1 LSEVLNEKV
10 ASSDENGF
18 SRRRV
23 VAGVAWSLPV
33 IATAIAAPAAA
44 ASGVNAVAAFDGVG
58 SAVAFPEQTASGQN
72 RTGSGPTGFHIKN
85 NGSAITGS
93 ITGLIRIEPVPAAT
107 GDPGV
112 GVRTLTNA
120 TMVSPSLS
128 AANVFTATFS
138 IPGLAS
144 NGTASVLAGFYY
156 KGKKNQTRSFLMSL
170 TITYPDN
177 KVETISTNIALT

>member
-1 LSEVLNEKV
+1 MSEVLNEKTTSGKEHGV
-10 ASSDENGF
+10 

-44 ASGVNAVAAFDGVG
+44 ASGISATAAFDGAG
-58 SAVAFPEQTASGQN
+58 SSVAFPELTAAGQN
-72 RTGSGPTGFHIKN
+72 RTGSGPTGFHITN
-85 NGSAITGS
+85 SGSAITGS
-93 ITGLIRIEPVPAAT
+93 ITVLIRIEPIPAAT

-112 GVRTLTNA
+112 GVQSLTNA
-120 TMVSPSLS
+120 TLISPSLS
-128 AANVFTATFS
+128 AANVFTAS
-138 IPGLAS
+138 CNIPGIGS
-144 NGTASVLAGFYY
+144 NATATVLTSFYY
-156 KGKKNQTRSFLMSL
+156 KGRKSQTRNFLMSL

>member
-1 LSEVLNEKV
+1 MSEVLNESVQK
-10 ASSDENGF
+10 SEENGF

-44 ASGVNAVAAFDGVG
+44 SSGFSAVAAFDGAG
-58 SAVAFPEQTASGQN
+58 SSVAFTELTAAGQN
-72 RTGSGPTGFHIKN
+72 RTGSGPTGFHITN
-85 NGSAITGS
+85 NGSAMTGS
-93 ITGLIRIEPVPAAT
+93 ITVLIRIEPVPQAT

-112 GVRTLTNA
+112 GIQSLTNA
-120 TMVSPSLS
+120 TLTGPSLS
-128 AANVFTATFS
+128 TASVFTASCS
-138 IPGLAS
+138 IPGIAS
-144 NGTASVLAGFYY
+144 NTTASVLTSFYY
-156 KGKKNQTRSFLMSL
+156 KGKKSQTRNFLMSL

>member
-1 LSEVLNEKV
+1 MPEVSNEKV
-10 ASSDENGF
+10 TNGEENGF

-44 ASGVNAVAAFDGVG
+44 ASGVSATAAFDAAG
-58 SAVAFPEQTASGQN
+58 SSVEYPELTAAGQN
-72 RTGSGPTGFHIKN
+72 RTGSGPTGFHITN

-93 ITGLIRIEPVPAAT
+93 ITVLIRIEPVPAAT

-112 GVRTLTNA
+112 GVQSLTNA
-120 TMVSPSLS
+120 TLIGPSLS
-128 AANVFTATFS
+128 AANVFTASCS
-138 IPGLAS
+138 IPGIAS
-144 NGTASVLAGFYY
+144 NATASVPTRFYY
-156 KGKKNQTRSFLMSL
+156 KGKKSQTRNFLMSL